1 MYNIVI
7 LDSQSLG
14 ENFEISEFDQLG
26 QVTQYERTLPEDV
39 EERIK
44 GQNIII
50 TNKVVLNE
58 SNLKNAHELK
68 FIGVLATGTNNVD
81 LAYCKNNNIAVTNVA
96 GYSTNSVAQHTFAML
111 FYVLENLAYYDNY
124 VKSGEY
130 AKSNNF
136 NHVSKQYSELEGKTW
151 GIIGLGTIGKRV
163 AGIAEAF
170 SCRVIYYSAS
180 GVNDYPLY
188 EKVGLDELLKQS
200 DIISIHSP
208 LTELTKGL
216 IGKKE
221 LMQMKDSAIL
231 LNLGRGGIVI
241 EEDLAVALE
250 NNIIGAAALDV
261 LQNEPINE
269 DNPLLRIKDS
279 GKLLITPHI
288 AWGSIE
294 SRRRVIAETVFNIK
308 AFEQNIMRNRVEIF
322 G

>member
-7 LDSQSLG
+7 LDSHSLG
-14 ENFEISEFDQLG
+14 EDFEISEFDSLG
-26 QVTQYERTLPEDV
+26 KVIQYGTTLPEEV

-44 GQNIII
+44 GQDIIL
-50 TNKVVLNE
+50 TNKVVLNA
-58 SNLKNAHELK
+58 SNLKNAHQLK
-68 FIGVLATGTNNVD
+68 FIGILATGTNNVD
-81 LAYCKNNNIAVTNVA
+81 LEYCKNNNIAVTNVA

-111 FYVLENLAYYDNY
+111 FYVLENLAYYDHY
-124 VKSGEY
+124 VKSGNY
-130 AKSNNF
+130 AKSSTF
-136 NHVSKQYSELEGKTW
+136 NHIGKRYSELEGKTW

-170 SCRVIYYSAS
+170 SCRVIYYSSS

-188 EKVGLDELLKQS
+188 ERVELDELLEQS

-221 LMQMKDSAIL
+221 LMQMKESAIL
-231 LNLGRGGIVI
+231 LNLGRGGII
-241 EEDLAVALE
+241 NEEDLAVALE
-250 NNIIGAAALDV
+250 NNRIEAAALDV
-261 LQNEPINE
+261 LEHEPIKE

-279 GKLLITPHI
+279 GKLFITPHI
-288 AWGSIE
+288 AWGSLE
-294 SRRRVIAETVFNIK
+294 ARRRLLAETVINIK
-308 AFEQNIMRNRVEIF
+308 AFEENIMRNRVEIF